1 MHGDEMVK
9 QAQDYIEKNYA
20 EKITVDELAS
30 SLAISRRNLERRFKK
45 VTYNSIVEYVQRV
58 RIETAKMSLEKEK
71 ENVNEAMYKAGYSD
85 IKAFRTTFKKITG
98 LTPVAYRSRYNK
110 WAMQWGKISDLGI
123 LISNF

>member
-1 MHGDEMVK
+1 MK
-9 QAQDYIEKNYA
+9 KNYA

-58 RIETAKMSLEKEK
+58 RIEAAKMSLEKEK

-98 LTPVAYRSRYNK
+98 LSPLEYRNK
-110 WAMQWGKISDLGI
+110 FIKAVNLVEA
-123 LISNF
+123 